1 MLPILARKLG
11 NFCHS
16 RPKPGKVCLAFATL
30 LFATTTQ
37 SEAQQPRA
45 PRRVA
50 DLETLATASVQ
61 LASHLGE
68 LGAVVDAVQRYGR
81 VEKHREYPLT
91 GLKLTHY
98 MAGLQASIPV
108 LQRSRLK
115 LVGDFGFAATKLRSR
130 ERGIGPG
137 LDTRIRETYFSLR
150 GAIRIEYALNPDC
163 DIYLAG
169 QDYVYLDQSETTTVE
184 ALGGVIRPLQAGSW
198 TFPVTLGVRMRFR

>member
-1 MLPILARKLG
+1 
-11 NFCHS
+11 
-16 RPKPGKVCLAFATL
+16 
-30 LFATTTQ
+30 
-37 SEAQQPRA
+37 
-45 PRRVA
+45 VA

-68 LGAVVDAVQRYGR
+68 LGSVVDAVQRYGR

-98 MAGLQASIPV
+98 VAGLQARIPV

-130 ERGIGPG
+130 ERGLAPG
-137 LDTRIRETYFSLR
+137 LDTRIKETYFSLR
-150 GAIRIEYALNPDC
+150 AAVRIEYALNPDC

-169 QDYVYLDQSETTTVE
+169 QDYVHIDQAETTTVE
-184 ALGGVIRPLQAGSW
+184 ALGGIVRPLQAGSW
-198 TFPVTLGVRMRFR
+198 TFPVTLGIRMRFR